1 MRPALPLQKPSKP
14 GRFTYFYRL
23 RQAARPASI
32 DVIVGWRQIKFRPL
46 PVSQEAKRDALL
58 TCKQAV
64 PACSEGRCSRRGKAG
79 RFTYM

>member
-23 RQAARPASI
+23 RPAAWPASI
-32 DVIVGWRQIKFRPL
+32 DVIVGWRQIKISAFTGF
-46 PVSQEAKRDALL
+46 S
-58 TCKQAV
+58 
-64 PACSEGRCSRRGKAG
+64 RGKAG